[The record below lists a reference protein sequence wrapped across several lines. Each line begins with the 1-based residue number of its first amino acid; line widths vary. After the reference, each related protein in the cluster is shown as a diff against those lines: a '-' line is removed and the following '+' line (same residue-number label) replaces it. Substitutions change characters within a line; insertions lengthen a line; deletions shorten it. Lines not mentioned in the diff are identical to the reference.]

1 MAAQSHVF
9 DDQGTKFSTSKPARR
24 IISLA
29 PHLTEMLFSAGAGK
43 YIVGTVSY
51 SDYPDSAKSI
61 KRIGS
66 YNKFGLEEIITLK
79 PDLIVAW
86 ETGNPHHIIEKLKS
100 LGFTV
105 FVNEPKNLL
114 DIPDSVKRLS
124 ALAHTNSDLKIK
136 NFLNQYNSLKDKYSS
151 KKKVKLFYQFW
162 NSPLMTING
171 KHLISNVMQLC
182 GAENIF
188 NNLTTLAPVVSV
200 EAVVDSDVEVIVV
213 GGLLAKHKKWLD
225 DWRQWKDLP
234 AVKNKHLYNV
244 NPDLLQRH
252 TLRMIDGAAALCE
265 KVNLAR

>member
-100 LGFTV
+100 LGVYGF
-105 FVNEPKNLL
+105 
-114 DIPDSVKRLS
+114 
-124 ALAHTNSDLKIK
+124 
-136 NFLNQYNSLKDKYSS
+136 
-151 KKKVKLFYQFW
+151 
-162 NSPLMTING
+162 
-171 KHLISNVMQLC
+171 C
-182 GAENIF
+182 
-188 NNLTTLAPVVSV
+188 
-200 EAVVDSDVEVIVV
+200 
-213 GGLLAKHKKWLD
+213 
-225 DWRQWKDLP
+225 
-234 AVKNKHLYNV
+234 
-244 NPDLLQRH
+244 
-252 TLRMIDGAAALCE
+252 
-265 KVNLAR
+265 